1 MSTKKYDDIISLPHH
16 RSENRPH
23 MTNLQRAAQF
33 SAFAAL
39 KGFDDEIAETAR
51 TTEEEIEL
59 FEERKRELSET
70 AAELTRGDEVSVTYF
85 RPDAKKTGG
94 VYLKKTGVLKKID
107 PVAETL
113 EFSDGVKVPLA
124 ALTELSRT

>member
-51 TTEEEIEL
+51 TTEEVKKPQE
-59 FEERKRELSET
+59 
-70 AAELTRGDEVSVTYF
+70 
-85 RPDAKKTGG
+85 KKT
-94 VYLKKTGVLKKID
+94 KKQK
-107 PVAETL
+107 
-113 EFSDGVKVPLA
+113 
-124 ALTELSRT
+124 

>member
-39 KGFDDEIAETAR
+39 RGFDDEIAETAR

-59 FEERKRELSET
+59 SEERRRELSEI
-70 AAELTRGDEVSVTYF
+70 AQELTAGDKISVTYF
-85 RPDAKKTGG
+85 RPDAKKAGG
-94 VYLKKTGVLKKID
+94 AYLKKTGVLKKID
-107 PVAETL
+107 PAFGTL
-113 EFSDGVKVPLA
+113 EFADGVKLPLS
-124 ALTELSRT
+124 ALTDLSRA